1 MKKFVLF
8 CMAAI
13 VAVATSAKPQ
23 ANPVDTIDVVCYD
36 LQLNTDF
43 IGLFGMAYIYANN
56 SDYELT
62 GAILADS
69 IPPGTYTNC
78 MMDLNH
84 IIATG
89 KRKQI
94 PATSVSINLSVDK
107 NRNCAITGHMVGEDN
122 ILYNLDLSWQIP
134 TTIDTVPISFDK
146 SSWVAYYPDLGH
158 DFMLSN
164 EDDAYNISI
173 DIVQVP
179 MGKSFTEK
187 NINKGYCHIVNKQ
200 SKDTIEIAAAEGRV
214 WQASDT
220 TYLSAMV
227 TGFDSI
233 MYDIQLWYAVPEVV
247 QTVELDFP
255 NATFYNELE
264 SDGYYALVGKTAD
277 KQYEFAISLLGDT
290 EEDIPGTYVNDGL
303 FGGFS
308 GKNYD
313 FLHFIGG
320 QYTTYIAKWNADK
333 KDYEIISI
341 EKGETVVKMDDD
353 QNIRLEGS
361 FVGADGVEYKV
372 TLSSKVDKPRIID
385 DATEGAVERKFFNKD
400 ELVVEKLTEDEVRLE
415 IMTDRDLL
423 AMWFYV
429 EQIDDE
435 IIIPEGEYSIDNS
448 EDYWSVVAADGSLG
462 KTFYATHDGEYFTS
476 FYFLTSGTVEIS
488 KKEGQLYMKIHGKN
502 SYDVPVHIIY
512 DGSTTDVENIQTE
525 DTMGSQKRI
534 MDGQLMIIR
543 HGKTYNA
550 QGSCV
555 E

>member
-1 MKKFVLF
+1 MKKFVIF

-36 LQLNTDF
+36 LQLNTDL
-43 IGLFGMAYIYANN
+43 IGVWGMTYIFANN
-56 SDYELT
+56 SEYKLT

-78 MMDLNH
+78 MMDLVH
-84 IIATG
+84 IATG
-89 KRKQI
+89 KQI
-94 PATSVSINLSVDK
+94 PATSVTLNLSVDK
-107 NRNCAITGHMVGEDN
+107 NRNCAITGHMVGKDN
-122 ILYNLDLSWQIP
+122 IWYNLDLSWQIP
-134 TTIDTVPISFDK
+134 TTIDTATISFDK

-164 EDDAYNISI
+164 EDDKYNISM

-179 MGKSFTEK
+179 MGESFTEK
-187 NINKGYCHIVNKQ
+187 NINKGYCHIVNKL
-200 SKDTIEIAAAEGRV
+200 SKDTIEIAAAQGRV
-214 WQASDT
+214 WQANDT

-264 SDGYYALVGKTAD
+264 SDGYYALVGQTTD

-320 QYTTYIAKWNADK
+320 QYTTYIAEWNADK
-333 KDYEIISI
+333 KDYDIISI

-353 QNIRLEGS
+353 QHIRLEGN

-385 DATEGAVERKFFNKD
+385 DATEGAVERTFFNKD
-400 ELVVEKLTEDEVRLE
+400 ELVVEKLDEDEVRLE

-429 EQIDDE
+429 EQIDDK
-435 IIIPEGEYSIDNS
+435 IIIPEG
-448 EDYWSVVAADGSLG
+448 
-462 KTFYATHDGEYFTS
+462 
-476 FYFLTSGTVEIS
+476 
-488 KKEGQLYMKIHGKN
+488 
-502 SYDVPVHIIY
+502 
-512 DGSTTDVENIQTE
+512 
-525 DTMGSQKRI
+525 
-534 MDGQLMIIR
+534 
-543 HGKTYNA
+543 
-550 QGSCV
+550 
-555 E
+555 